1 MKIIKSTIK
10 TCVYIAIV
18 SGVYFGVNALLGEP
32 YFQGEYAIVLS
43 TSAIL
48 LHFLDKED

>member
-18 SGVYFGVNALLGEP
+18 SGVYFGVNALLGNP
-32 YFQGEYAIVLS
+32 YVQEGYAIVLS
-43 TSAIL
+43 MSAIM